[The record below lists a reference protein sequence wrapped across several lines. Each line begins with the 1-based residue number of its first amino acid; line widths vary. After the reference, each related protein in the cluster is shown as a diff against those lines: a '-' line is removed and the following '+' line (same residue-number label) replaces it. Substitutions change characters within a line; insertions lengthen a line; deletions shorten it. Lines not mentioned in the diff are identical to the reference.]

1 MNSDDKDVFDSLE
14 KLRVVQG
21 ICERLGVW
29 TQPRMFGSVCVVP
42 IYSWYD
48 TPPSPNTL
56 WIPAPGLFS
65 DDERLW
71 TDYHMCKWPS
81 QLPKDRITK
90 YFAQLNRLAQDSVEP
105 GVPVV
110 TFSHFLTHDEELDR
124 SLGTSAYRL
133 SQKRVMT
140 YTGTFPNFSLVA
152 GSSLFAPQ
160 IAALSP
166 CVHVFAHSH
175 RKASYMS
182 DVLPGTQFVNN
193 PLGYPKERSSGK
205 ITQFTEPMKI

>member
-1 MNSDDKDVFDSLE
+1 
-14 KLRVVQG
+14 
-21 ICERLGVW
+21 
-29 TQPRMFGSVCVVP
+29 MFGAVYVVP
-42 IYSWYD
+42 IYTWYD

-71 TDYHMCKWPS
+71 TDYHMCKWPT
-81 QLPKDRITK
+81 QLPKDRVTRH
-90 YFAQLNRLAQDSVEP
+90 FAQVNRLAQESVEP

-110 TFSHFLTHDEELDR
+110 TFSHFLTHDEELDK
-124 SLGTSAYRL
+124 SLGTSAYRF
-133 SQKRVMT
+133 SQKRVLS
-140 YTGTFPNFSLVA
+140 YTGTYPNFSLVA
-152 GSSLFAPQ
+152 GSTLFGPQ

-166 CVHVFAHSH
+166 YVHVFGHSH

-182 DVLPGTQFVNN
+182 DVLSGTQFINS

-205 ITQFTEPMKI
+205 IPPLTEPTKI